1 MGAGVS
7 SAALLLWRDEASRRG
22 LETFDWETS
31 PGSTSLPLE
40 LFVARAE
47 SLARHCGE
55 RSLGWRLG
63 ADHDLRLLGDVGD
76 AILACSTLGS
86 ALRRFSDFFALL
98 QDASELSLSL
108 GKRHCAVSYRIL
120 DPEIWPRHQDA
131 IFTLAVV
138 AQLIRK
144 AASFHCEEIEVFVEE
159 SDPAAAR
166 ELALASGVSCYPG
179 AEANILRFPLHLL
192 DLPLPAEPGLTVP
205 DLRPMKLSV
214 ARRRREIGIQE
225 LVRAMIYQRLGSGQ
239 IAQHPI
245 ARAIGVSSRTLRRRL
260 ADEGT
265 CFQQIVDD
273 CRMRQAAHEFRK
285 RRPISIAQ
293 TALRLGYSEHSTFTR
308 AFARWSGM
316 APQEFIATREHAW
329 AKRVART

>member
-7 SAALLLWRDEASRRG
+7 SAVLSLWRDESSRRG
-22 LETFDWETS
+22 LEGFGWETS
-31 PGSTSLPLE
+31 SGATTTSLK
-40 LFVARAE
+40 LFVAEAE
-47 SLARHCGE
+47 SLARHCGQ

-63 ADHDLRLLGDVGD
+63 ERHDFRLLREVGD
-76 AILACSTLGS
+76 AILACSTLGA

-98 QDASELSLSL
+98 QDASELSL
-108 GKRHCAVSYRIL
+108 GFEKRHCTVSYRIL
-120 DPEIWPRHQDA
+120 DPEIWPRHQNA
-131 IFTLAVV
+131 IFTLALV

-144 AASFHCEEIEVFVEE
+144 AAPSHWEEVEVFVEE
-159 SDPAAAR
+159 PDPAAAR
-166 ELALASGVSCYPG
+166 QLALASGVSCFPG

-192 DLPLPAEPGLTVP
+192 ELPLPAEPNLIVP
-205 DLRPMKLSV
+205 DLPGMNLSV
-214 ARRRREIGIQE
+214 VQKRREADTGE

-239 IAQHPI
+239 IAQGTI

-293 TALRLGYSEHSTFTR
+293 TALRLGYAEHSTFTR
-308 AFARWSGM
+308 AFTRWSGM
-316 APQEFIATREHAW
+316 APQAFIA
-329 AKRVART
+329 ARQLV